1 MSGFAAL
8 FEGLRPP
15 QKTRR
20 AIRNIL
26 PEPPGGWDS
35 PAKREDG
42 EDVVSQ
48 HGNVLNWA
56 VALEAYIRDTF
67 FHDRQVSDKFE
78 PGIARIAYT
87 EMGMWPEG
95 MMDYRGGT
103 RQERDD
109 LVPQIRSILRMLSGA
124 HLDEIDFDLN
134 GMTLDDMLSKFGNTG
149 KPGDAD
155 DTEDTGR
162 TEYRVIRVDSFEEAA
177 KFRDMFADSNRWCIV
192 ADRTYWNRYTKRGR
206 YTAYFL
212 MAPDAESIPMEPG
225 EDCPTDRYGKSLV
238 GIMIGPDGGVEFCCV
253 RWNHMHGGSDHEM
266 SEKELSRMLGRP
278 VRTMCPYVE
287 KPSGKAEFDSIRA
300 RLNAGERPEDV
311 FDGSRVREFGNQYS
325 NRYGWNLTVYEMS
338 SGSFIL
344 LDSQTMRP
352 KWDVE
357 LKAFRPLDD
366 TCIYAEALSGTDEYG
381 DDICLQCLLRA
392 DGDSIVLGSNDID
405 CQEDS
410 LLDEEVVDVTSIG
423 LPHLYLAEI
432 GYRDNGDTQILV
444 NSDFTRVSSFHR
456 RISVRE
462 DDKLICCDI
471 DSSEYVT
478 DFDTV
483 DGCPE
488 VISYADGQFR
498 EILGMRRYTE
508 GDLKSLAYIYPSRS
522 KASLVYLLDATLYA
536 LIDGKERKLHDDC
549 ESMTMLPPRYGS
561 LVHVIPYGGNE
572 LLFDLSTG
580 KFTMDNLTKC
590 SDTEGIISMDS
601 GHGTKNILGPDGK
614 PLFDTGWADIKI
626 QLNIDSP
633 MSCAMPEHQV
643 LECTDKSGNTFLFD
657 WPSGKPIY
665 DRPMDGKCY
674 PYTHDLYISNE
685 GEQYVIRS
693 SEDDSKRSVEF
704 DGIFQPMLF
713 HGTVLKMNRSGH
725 DRFLIYDIAEQS
737 PLSSSW
743 MDDEP
748 DAMMH
753 TVWPGVKS
761 ILAEKTRKSGFNA
774 GTDEQPKLFIIQ
786 YGRNHQQIAAFD
798 GISWV
803 VSPLEPVLAIKEA
816 VRYFGQSSIVWV
828 LTDDKEY
835 KLYDLGVNEYIPV
848 SGAELLPALTSMCN
862 HFDPENRLGDTP
874 TGKRLMACM
883 ELAGKESGSWVEWIK
898 GRFSGGDNG

>member
-87 EMGMWPEG
+87 EMGLWPEG

-177 KFRDMFADSNRWCIV
+177 KFHDMFADSNRWCIV

-311 FDGSRVREFGNQYS
+311 FDGSRLREYGKQYANS
-325 NRYGWNLTVYEMS
+325 YGWDLTVYEMS

-392 DGDSIVLGSNDID
+392 DGDSVVLGSNDID
-405 CQEDS
+405 SQEDS

-423 LPHLYLAEI
+423 LPHLYLAEV
-432 GYRDNGDTQILV
+432 GYRYNGDTQILV

-462 DDKLICCDI
+462 DDRLICCDI

-488 VISYADGQFR
+488 VISYADGRYR

-580 KFTMDNLTKC
+580 KFTMYNLTKC
-590 SDTEGIISMDS
+590 SDTEGIISTDS

-614 PLFDTGWADIKI
+614 PLFDSGWADIKE
-626 QLNIDSP
+626 QLDIGSP
-633 MSCAMPEHQV
+633 MLCTMPEHRV

-685 GEQYVIRS
+685 FDSFVIRS
-693 SEDDSKRSVEF
+693 IEDDTKRSVEF
-704 DGIFQPMLF
+704 DSLFQSGVYN
-713 HGTVLKMNRSGH
+713 GTVLKMNRSGK
-725 DRFLIYDIAEQS
+725 DRFLIYDIASKS
-737 PLSSSW
+737 PLTGSW

-748 DAMMH
+748 DLLQY
-753 TVWPGVKS
+753 TIWPGVDD
-761 ILAEKTRKSGFNA
+761 ILSEKNRKA
-774 GTDEQPKLFIIQ
+774 GLADTASEPADIYIVQ
-786 YGRNHQQIAAFD
+786 YGRNHKQLAAFN
-798 GISWV
+798 GISWELSSLEPALDIQSPV
-803 VSPLEPVLAIKEA
+803 RHFGTSPLVAVL
-816 VRYFGQSSIVWV
+816 G
-828 LTDDKEY
+828 DDRQW
-835 KLYDLGVNEYIPV
+835 KLYDLGIAEYIPLG
-848 SGAELLPALTSMCN
+848 SKELYPALAAMCD
-862 HFDPENRLGDTP
+862 HFDPTHRLGDDP
-874 TGKRLMACM
+874 IGGRLTKCM
-883 ELAGKESGSWVEWIK
+883 EMAGKESGTWLEWIK
-898 GRFSGGDNG
+898 TKLAGGDNG